1 LCVCNWHAGMF
12 SRLWSIVFEMS
23 LHSLTIMNDRFW
35 TVFSIDDGGQAKL
48 VNSFC
53 QLVIQ
58 NILLCLPLSQQF
70 SKGKKNHFSDIWIS
84 NFITFLTF
92 SLSFSFLRWHNKVI
106 KNKECFSTVYSEN
119 LNWLHSIIFN
129 VAFSLSFPVRRFR
142 FVAFSIDHP
151 RCFTD
156 LSELRP
162 FVRLFSIINSN
173 RLSLFVF
180 PFSFSSSLQLFLPDA
195 LTGFAF

>member
-1 LCVCNWHAGMF
+1 MCLCNWHAGMF

-92 SLSFSFLRWHNKVI
+92 SFSFSFLQWHNKVI
-106 KNKECFSTVYSEN
+106 KNKEC
-119 LNWLHSIIFN
+119 
-129 VAFSLSFPVRRFR
+129 
-142 FVAFSIDHP
+142 
-151 RCFTD
+151 
-156 LSELRP
+156 
-162 FVRLFSIINSN
+162 LFKETTLIGTYH
-173 RLSLFVF
+173 
-180 PFSFSSSLQLFLPDA
+180 LQCLLFLSVFQVEDFVSSRSV
-195 LTGFAF
+195 LTTLVVSPI